1 MKVNDSKRWLT
12 YCQPSLQLLRI
23 EAAQINAF
31 PAKFAAFLKSL
42 VKKPLGRLGSSLI
55 LSGLSAI
62 CMIK

>member
-1 MKVNDSKRWLT
+1 V
-12 YCQPSLQLLRI
+12 LQI
-23 EAAQINAF
+23 EATQIEATQIEATQINALL
-31 PAKFAAFLKSL
+31 AKFAGFLKSL